1 MSDDA
6 IRRQIEVCEASRGTG
21 DFAPAVDALFDILSP
36 DVRSEIEKVDGV
48 YKEEE
53 SYVNRFIN
61 MVLISVEFVT
71 TRTLNHEALYA
82 AILEK
87 LEKAQ

>member
-1 MSDDA
+1 MSEDTLK
-6 IRRQIEVCEASRGTG
+6 RRIEVCEAAKGTE
-21 DFAPAVDALFDILSP
+21 DFAPAVDALFNMLP
-36 DVRSEIEKVDGV
+36 PETRSEIEKVPGV

-71 TRTLNHEALYA
+71 TKKLDHEALYA

-87 LEKAQ
+87 LGKTR

>member
-6 IRRQIEVCEASRGTG
+6 IRRQIEACEVARGTEG
-21 DFAPAVDALFDILSP
+21 FAPAVDALFNMLPP
-36 DVRSEIEKVDGV
+36 DMRSEIERVPGV

-71 TRTLNHEALYA
+71 TRTLDHDALYS
-82 AILEK
+82 AILEELK
-87 LEKAQ
+87 KT

>member
-1 MSDDA
+1 MSEDTLK
-6 IRRQIEVCEASRGTG
+6 RQIEVCEAAKGME
-21 DFAPAVDALFDILSP
+21 DFAHAVDALFNMLP
-36 DVRSEIEKVDGV
+36 PEMRSEIEKVPGV

-71 TRTLNHEALYA
+71 TKKLDHEALYA

-87 LEKAQ
+87 LGKTR